1 MGQQAAI
8 YFLQSP
14 FTALYTGRGGNRMK
28 YGEAPAT
35 KTVTSG
41 GIDQA
46 PSQFNIQNSPIAF
59 RTLSSGLYTDPV
71 RAVIRELACNAYD
84 AHVVVGK
91 EKEPFKTNL
100 PTNFEPSF
108 RIRDF
113 GPGML
118 RFLDNL
124 MLNPVQST
132 IQELYD
138 FLKKYN
144 LPITD
149 RGTFCAYKRVKDDY
163 TDCHTGTVDNHIGQ
177 IPVMPFF
184 EVDQD
189 RTNLCSRGYHF
200 CSRAYLSGFHGGH
213 LMVIEINPAEVVEIP
228 PSNCV
233 EGKGRSWRYEVIA
246 EIANE
251 DYTKE
256 DAAYLQRTVAPVEK
270 DRRTRLT
277 KLLVLPTLKRLTA
290 RTERAR
296 NPRNRNSC
304 NVHLMVEKAGLTR
317 EALGKAS
324 LGRLQHWYER
334 FAPIDPS
341 VKVPAESPLFKNP
354 TRPARLTSGVSI
366 VDLAARMKMKASDVY
381 RIEKAESPNQES
393 IDKYLAALIAIKN
406 VGGVTYKTAAATA

>member
-1 MGQQAAI
+1 MSKAI
-8 YFLQSP
+8 PYVLQDNFVSVIIDARP
-14 FTALYTGRGGNRMK
+14 FQLLKSHPTFKAMVLALKGKKWDKVPNLVNLARNISSKAHGNVKIENGKVYYKGSEVDSSLTKRMVEMVEHNQK
-28 YGEAPAT
+28 
-35 KTVTSG
+35 VT
-41 GIDQA
+41 
-46 PSQFNIQNSPIAF
+46 P
-59 RTLSSGLYTDPV
+59 
-71 RAVIRELACNAYD
+71 
-84 AHVVVGK
+84 
-91 EKEPFKTNL
+91 
-100 PTNFEPSF
+100 
-108 RIRDF
+108 
-113 GPGML
+113 ML

-256 DAAYLQRTVAPVEK
+256 DAAYLQRPVVPVEK
-270 DRRTRLT
+270 DRRTLLA
-277 KLLVLPTLKRLTA
+277 KLLVLPTVKRLIA

-296 NPRNRNSC
+296 KLRSRKSS
-304 NVHLMVEKAGLTR
+304 NVHLPVEKAGLTR